1 MPTVG
6 YVEPRAYLDGVEVAL
21 DLALG
26 GAERRVVRVELADAL
41 ARLHQLVLGR
51 LATPLGRLQLRAH
64 LLQLARQAV
73 VTSL

>member
-1 MPTVG
+1 M
-6 YVEPRAYLDGVEVAL
+6 YLDGVEVAL

-51 LATPLGRLQLRAH
+51 LQLRAH
-64 LLQLARQAV
+64 LLQLARHAV